1 MRSQQFQQVSI
12 SFDALKYYLISVTSI
27 RVLAM
32 FFGQPKGTAGNINE
46 GSVEDWGVETEEVGW
61 ILTLLLF
68 VFFSLSRIALLV
80 RYSLHEYAD
89 FYEWDS
95 RSAKSIAFLIVSVIQ
110 VVLGC
115 INWGLSCSISYHKS
129 THPWTAPLM
138 NMVPLISLLHIAWLA
153 WVQ

>member
-1 MRSQQFQQVSI
+1 MQSQQIQQIST

-32 FFGQPKGTAGNINE
+32 FFGQSEPKN
-46 GSVEDWGVETEEVGW
+46 GSIEDWGVAADELGW
-61 ILTLLLF
+61 IVTLVLF
-68 VFFSLSRIALLV
+68 VFFSLVRLALLV

-95 RSAKSIAFLIVSVIQ
+95 RSIKGITFVVICTIQ
-110 VVLGC
+110 VLVGC
-115 INWGLSCSISYHKS
+115 TNWILSCVISYNKS

-138 NMVPLISLLHIAWLA
+138 NIVPLVSLLHIAWLA
-153 WVQ
+153 WIQ